1 MIARYKLRGEV
12 TYMTKDMTQGNPMKL
27 ILGFAIPTL
36 LGYLFQQFYNLIDT
50 LIVGRY
56 LGVGPLAAVGSTGS
70 VNFLVIGF
78 CMGICVGF
86 SIPVAHKFGA
96 GDYAGV
102 RKYVANCVWLG
113 VFFSVVMTLAMAF
126 LCRDIL
132 RWMNTPTDIF
142 EDAYAYIY
150 VIFIGIPTVFL
161 YNILSGIIRA
171 LGDGKTPVI
180 FLVISSVMNVIL
192 DLVFI
197 VNFKMGVA
205 GAAWATVI
213 SQGFSGLLCLIFMI
227 KKFDI
232 LRISKEEWKPN
243 AHMMGSLCSM
253 GLPMGLQYSITAI
266 GSILLQTGINGL
278 GSHAVAAVST
288 GNKVTQVI
296 CCPLDALG
304 TTVATYGGQNIGAKK
319 LDRISKGMVSCLL
332 FGTLYSIV
340 AYFIIRYLGPTLLSL
355 FIGPEETS
363 VIEQAQ
369 YFIVR
374 WVTFCIPLMMV
385 YVFRFM
391 IQGLGFSKLA
401 VFAGVFEMLARGL
414 ISLFWIPAAGFE
426 AVCYASPVAWIAA
439 DVFLIP
445 AYLGVMKKLRR
456 DLSVTAG

>member
-1 MIARYKLRGEV
+1 MAKTR
-12 TYMTKDMTQGNPMKL
+12 DMTVGLPIKLIFGFFLPLLVGLLFQQLYNAVDTVVVGRFLGVNALAGVGATGALNFL
-27 ILGFAIPTL
+27 ILGFC
-36 LGYLFQQFYNLIDT
+36 
-50 LIVGRY
+50 
-56 LGVGPLAAVGSTGS
+56 TGTCA
-70 VNFLVIGF
+70 GF
-78 CMGICVGF
+78 A
-86 SIPVAHKFGA
+86 IPVAQKFGEHDFA
-96 GDYAGV
+96 GLKRYAVNAIMISVMFSLVVGTIV
-102 RKYVANCVWLG
+102 SCLCRTFLEWMGTPADIIDDAFAYLFVIFLG
-113 VFFSVVMTLAMAF
+113 IPVVM
-126 LCRDIL
+126 
-132 RWMNTPTDIF
+132 
-142 EDAYAYIY
+142 
-150 VIFIGIPTVFL
+150 L
-161 YNILSGIIRA
+161 YNVLFGIIRSM
-171 LGDGKTPVI
+171 GDSRTPVLYLI
-180 FLVISSVMNVIL
+180 IASLINVVL
-192 DLVFI
+192 DLLFI
-197 VNFKMGVA
+197 LVLHTGVE
-205 GAAWATVI
+205 GAAIATVV
-213 SQGFSGLLCLIFMI
+213 SQAVSALLCMNYIRHSQVLII
-227 KKFDI
+227 TKQD
-232 LRISKEEWKPN
+232 WKLD
-243 AHMMGSLCSM
+243 GQCCKQLLGM

>member
-1 MIARYKLRGEV
+1 MV
-12 TYMTKDMTQGNPMKL
+12 
-27 ILGFAIPTL
+27 
-36 LGYLFQQFYNLIDT
+36 
-50 LIVGRY
+50 
-56 LGVGPLAAVGSTGS
+56 
-70 VNFLVIGF
+70 
-78 CMGICVGF
+78 
-86 SIPVAHKFGA
+86 
-96 GDYAGV
+96 
-102 RKYVANCVWLG
+102 
-113 VFFSVVMTLAMAF
+113 
-126 LCRDIL
+126 
-132 RWMNTPTDIF
+132 
-142 EDAYAYIY
+142 
-150 VIFIGIPTVFL
+150 
-161 YNILSGIIRA
+161 
-171 LGDGKTPVI
+171 
-180 FLVISSVMNVIL
+180 L
-192 DLVFI
+192 DLLFILVFHT
-197 VNFKMGVA
+197 GVE
-205 GAAWATVI
+205 GAAIATVI
-213 SQGFSGLLCLIFMI
+213 SQAISALLCMNYIRHSQVLII
-227 KKFDI
+227 TKQD
-232 LRISKEEWKPN
+232 WKLD
-243 AHMMGSLCSM
+243 GQCCKQLLGM

-374 WVTFCIPLMMV
+374 WVTFCVPLMMV

-456 DLSVTAG
+456 DLSVTAD

>member
-1 MIARYKLRGEV
+1 MAKTR
-12 TYMTKDMTQGNPMKL
+12 DMTVGSPIKLIFGFFLPLLFGLLFQQLYNAVDTVVVGRFLGVNALAGVGATGALNFL
-27 ILGFAIPTL
+27 ILGFC
-36 LGYLFQQFYNLIDT
+36 
-50 LIVGRY
+50 
-56 LGVGPLAAVGSTGS
+56 TGTCA
-70 VNFLVIGF
+70 GF
-78 CMGICVGF
+78 A
-86 SIPVAHKFGA
+86 IPVAQKFGEHDFA
-96 GDYAGV
+96 GLKRYAVNAIMISVMFSLVVGTIV
-102 RKYVANCVWLG
+102 SCLCRTFLEWIGTPADIIDDAFAYLFVIFLG
-113 VFFSVVMTLAMAF
+113 IPVVM
-126 LCRDIL
+126 
-132 RWMNTPTDIF
+132 
-142 EDAYAYIY
+142 
-150 VIFIGIPTVFL
+150 L
-161 YNILSGIIRA
+161 YNVLFGIIRSM
-171 LGDGKTPVI
+171 GDSRTPVLYLI
-180 FLVISSVMNVIL
+180 IASLINVVL
-192 DLVFI
+192 DLLFI
-197 VNFKMGVA
+197 LVLHTGVE
-205 GAAWATVI
+205 GAAIATVV
-213 SQGFSGLLCLIFMI
+213 SQAVSALLCMNYIRHSQVLII
-227 KKFDI
+227 TKQD
-232 LRISKEEWKPN
+232 WKLD
-243 AHMMGSLCSM
+243 GQCCKQLLGM

-355 FIGPEETS
+355 FVGPEETS

-414 ISLFWIPAAGFE
+414 ISLLWIPAAGFE

-439 DVFLIP
+439 DAFLIP
-445 AYLGVMKKLRR
+445 AYLSVMKKLRR

>member
-1 MIARYKLRGEV
+1 MAKTR
-12 TYMTKDMTQGNPMKL
+12 DMTVGSPIKLIFGFFLPLLFGLLFQQLYNAVDTMVVGRFLGVSALAGVGATGALNFL
-27 ILGFAIPTL
+27 ILGFC
-36 LGYLFQQFYNLIDT
+36 
-50 LIVGRY
+50 
-56 LGVGPLAAVGSTGS
+56 TGTCA
-70 VNFLVIGF
+70 GF
-78 CMGICVGF
+78 A
-86 SIPVAHKFGA
+86 IPVAQKFGEHDFA
-96 GDYAGV
+96 GLKRYAVNAIMISVMFSLVVGTIV
-102 RKYVANCVWLG
+102 SCLCRTFLEWMGTPADIIDDAFAYLFVIFLG
-113 VFFSVVMTLAMAF
+113 IPVVM
-126 LCRDIL
+126 
-132 RWMNTPTDIF
+132 
-142 EDAYAYIY
+142 
-150 VIFIGIPTVFL
+150 L
-161 YNILSGIIRA
+161 YNVLFGIIRSM
-171 LGDGKTPVI
+171 GDSRTPVLYLI
-180 FLVISSVMNVIL
+180 IASLINVVL
-192 DLVFI
+192 DLLFI
-197 VNFKMGVA
+197 LVLHTGVE
-205 GAAWATVI
+205 GAAIATVV
-213 SQGFSGLLCLIFMI
+213 SQAVSALLCMNYIRHSQVLII
-227 KKFDI
+227 TKQD
-232 LRISKEEWKPN
+232 WKLD
-243 AHMMGSLCSM
+243 GQCCKQLLGM

-439 DVFLIP
+439 DAFLIP
-445 AYLGVMKKLRR
+445 AYLSVMKKLRR

>member
-1 MIARYKLRGEV
+1 MAKTR
-12 TYMTKDMTQGNPMKL
+12 DMTVGSPIRLIFGFFLPLLFGLLFQQLYNAVDTMVVGRFLGVSALAGVGATGALNFL
-27 ILGFAIPTL
+27 ILGFC
-36 LGYLFQQFYNLIDT
+36 
-50 LIVGRY
+50 
-56 LGVGPLAAVGSTGS
+56 TGTCA
-70 VNFLVIGF
+70 GF
-78 CMGICVGF
+78 A
-86 SIPVAHKFGA
+86 IPVAQKFGEHDFA
-96 GDYAGV
+96 GLKRYAVNAIMISVMFSLVVGTIV
-102 RKYVANCVWLG
+102 SCLCRTFLEWMGTPADIIDDAFAYLFVIFLG
-113 VFFSVVMTLAMAF
+113 IPVVM
-126 LCRDIL
+126 
-132 RWMNTPTDIF
+132 
-142 EDAYAYIY
+142 
-150 VIFIGIPTVFL
+150 L
-161 YNILSGIIRA
+161 YNVLFGIIRSM
-171 LGDGKTPVI
+171 GDSRTPVLYLI
-180 FLVISSVMNVIL
+180 IASLINVVL
-192 DLVFI
+192 DLLFI
-197 VNFKMGVA
+197 LVLHTGVE
-205 GAAWATVI
+205 GAAIATVV
-213 SQGFSGLLCLIFMI
+213 SQAVSALLCMNYIRHSQVLII
-227 KKFDI
+227 TKQD
-232 LRISKEEWKPN
+232 WKLD
-243 AHMMGSLCSM
+243 GQCCKQLLGM

-278 GSHAVAAVST
+278 GSQAVAAVST

>member
-1 MIARYKLRGEV
+1 MAKTR
-12 TYMTKDMTQGNPMKL
+12 DMTVGSPIKLIFGFFLPLLFGLLFQQLYNAVDTVVVGRFLGVNALAGVGATGALNFL
-27 ILGFAIPTL
+27 ILGFC
-36 LGYLFQQFYNLIDT
+36 
-50 LIVGRY
+50 
-56 LGVGPLAAVGSTGS
+56 TGTCA
-70 VNFLVIGF
+70 GF
-78 CMGICVGF
+78 A
-86 SIPVAHKFGA
+86 IPVAQKFGEHDFA
-96 GDYAGV
+96 GLKRYAVNAIMISVMFSLVVGTIV
-102 RKYVANCVWLG
+102 SCLCRTFLEWMGTPADIIDDAFAYLFVIFLG
-113 VFFSVVMTLAMAF
+113 IPVVM
-126 LCRDIL
+126 
-132 RWMNTPTDIF
+132 
-142 EDAYAYIY
+142 
-150 VIFIGIPTVFL
+150 L
-161 YNILSGIIRA
+161 YNVLFGIIRSM
-171 LGDGKTPVI
+171 GDSRTPVLYLI
-180 FLVISSVMNVIL
+180 IASLINVVL
-192 DLVFI
+192 DLLFILVFHT
-197 VNFKMGVA
+197 GVE
-205 GAAWATVI
+205 GAAIATVI
-213 SQGFSGLLCLIFMI
+213 SQAISALLCVNYIRHSQVLIVR
-227 KKFDI
+227 KQD
-232 LRISKEEWKPN
+232 WKLD
-243 AHMMGSLCSM
+243 GQCCKQLLGM

-278 GSHAVAAVST
+278 GSQAVAAVST

-319 LDRISKGMVSCLL
+319 LDRISKGMTSCLL

-355 FIGPEETS
+355 FVGPEETS

-439 DVFLIP
+439 DAFLIP

>member
-1 MIARYKLRGEV
+1 MAKTR
-12 TYMTKDMTQGNPMKL
+12 DMTVGSPIKLIFGFFLPLLFGLLFQQLYNAVDTVVVGRFLGVNALAGVGATGALNFL
-27 ILGFAIPTL
+27 ILGFC
-36 LGYLFQQFYNLIDT
+36 
-50 LIVGRY
+50 
-56 LGVGPLAAVGSTGS
+56 TGTCA
-70 VNFLVIGF
+70 GF
-78 CMGICVGF
+78 A
-86 SIPVAHKFGA
+86 IPVAQKFGEHDFA
-96 GDYAGV
+96 GLKRYAVNAIMISVMFSLVVGTIV
-102 RKYVANCVWLG
+102 SCLCRTFLEWMGTPADIIDDAFAYLFVIFLG
-113 VFFSVVMTLAMAF
+113 IPVVM
-126 LCRDIL
+126 
-132 RWMNTPTDIF
+132 
-142 EDAYAYIY
+142 
-150 VIFIGIPTVFL
+150 L
-161 YNILSGIIRA
+161 YNVLFGIIRSM
-171 LGDGKTPVI
+171 GDSRTPVLYLI
-180 FLVISSVMNVIL
+180 IASLINVVL
-192 DLVFI
+192 DLLFI
-197 VNFKMGVA
+197 LVLHTGVE
-205 GAAWATVI
+205 GAAIATVV
-213 SQGFSGLLCLIFMI
+213 SQAVSALLCINYIRHSQVLII
-227 KKFDI
+227 TKQD
-232 LRISKEEWKPN
+232 WKLD
-243 AHMMGSLCSM
+243 GQCCKQLLGM

-319 LDRISKGMVSCLL
+319 LDRISKGMTSCLL

-355 FIGPEETS
+355 FVGPEETS

-426 AVCYASPVAWIAA
+426 AVCYASPAAWIAA
-439 DVFLIP
+439 DAFLIP
-445 AYLGVMKKLRR
+445 AYLSVMKKLRR

>member
-1 MIARYKLRGEV
+1 MAKTR
-12 TYMTKDMTQGNPMKL
+12 DMTVGSPIKLIFGFFLPLLFGLLFQQLYNAVDTMVVGRFLGVSALAGVGATGALNFL
-27 ILGFAIPTL
+27 ILGFC
-36 LGYLFQQFYNLIDT
+36 
-50 LIVGRY
+50 
-56 LGVGPLAAVGSTGS
+56 TGTCA
-70 VNFLVIGF
+70 GF
-78 CMGICVGF
+78 A
-86 SIPVAHKFGA
+86 IPVAQKFGEHDFA
-96 GDYAGV
+96 GLKRYAVNAIMISVMFSLVVGTIV
-102 RKYVANCVWLG
+102 SCLCRTFLEWMGTPADIIDDAFAYLFVIFLG
-113 VFFSVVMTLAMAF
+113 IPVVM
-126 LCRDIL
+126 
-132 RWMNTPTDIF
+132 
-142 EDAYAYIY
+142 
-150 VIFIGIPTVFL
+150 L
-161 YNILSGIIRA
+161 YNVLFGIIRSM
-171 LGDGKTPVI
+171 GDSRTPVLYLI
-180 FLVISSVMNVIL
+180 IASLINVVL
-192 DLVFI
+192 DLLFI
-197 VNFKMGVA
+197 LVLHTGVE
-205 GAAWATVI
+205 GAAIATVV
-213 SQGFSGLLCLIFMI
+213 SQAVSALLCMNYIRHSQVLII
-227 KKFDI
+227 TKQD
-232 LRISKEEWKPN
+232 WKLD
-243 AHMMGSLCSM
+243 GQCCKQLLGM

>member
-1 MIARYKLRGEV
+1 MAKTR
-12 TYMTKDMTQGNPMKL
+12 DMTVGSPIKLIFGFFLPLLFGLLFQQLYNAVDTMVVGRFLGVNALAGVGATGALNFL
-27 ILGFAIPTL
+27 ILGFC
-36 LGYLFQQFYNLIDT
+36 
-50 LIVGRY
+50 
-56 LGVGPLAAVGSTGS
+56 TGTCA
-70 VNFLVIGF
+70 GF
-78 CMGICVGF
+78 A
-86 SIPVAHKFGA
+86 IPVAQKFGEHDFA
-96 GDYAGV
+96 GLKRYAVNAIMISVMFSLVVGTIV
-102 RKYVANCVWLG
+102 SCLCRTFLEWMGTPADIIDDAFAYLFVIFLG
-113 VFFSVVMTLAMAF
+113 IPVVM
-126 LCRDIL
+126 
-132 RWMNTPTDIF
+132 
-142 EDAYAYIY
+142 
-150 VIFIGIPTVFL
+150 L
-161 YNILSGIIRA
+161 YNVLFGIIRSM
-171 LGDGKTPVI
+171 GDSRTPVLYLI
-180 FLVISSVMNVIL
+180 IASLINVVL
-192 DLVFI
+192 DLLFI
-197 VNFKMGVA
+197 LVLHTGVE
-205 GAAWATVI
+205 GAAIATVV
-213 SQGFSGLLCLIFMI
+213 SQAVSALLCMNYIRHSQVLII
-227 KKFDI
+227 TKQD
-232 LRISKEEWKPN
+232 WKLD
-243 AHMMGSLCSM
+243 GQCCKQLLGM

-439 DVFLIP
+439 DAFLIP
-445 AYLGVMKKLRR
+445 AYLSVMKKLRR

>member
-1 MIARYKLRGEV
+1 MAKTR
-12 TYMTKDMTQGNPMKL
+12 DMTVGSPIKLIFGFFLPLLFGLLFQQLYNAVDTVVVGRFLGVNALAGVGATGALNFL
-27 ILGFAIPTL
+27 ILGFC
-36 LGYLFQQFYNLIDT
+36 
-50 LIVGRY
+50 
-56 LGVGPLAAVGSTGS
+56 TGTCA
-70 VNFLVIGF
+70 GF
-78 CMGICVGF
+78 A
-86 SIPVAHKFGA
+86 IPVAQKFGEHDFA
-96 GDYAGV
+96 GLKRYAV
-102 RKYVANCVWLG
+102 NAIMISVAFSLVVGTIVSCLCRTFLEWMGTPADIIDDAFAYLFVIFLG
-113 VFFSVVMTLAMAF
+113 IPVVM
-126 LCRDIL
+126 
-132 RWMNTPTDIF
+132 
-142 EDAYAYIY
+142 
-150 VIFIGIPTVFL
+150 L
-161 YNILSGIIRA
+161 YNVLFGIIRSM
-171 LGDGKTPVI
+171 GDSRTPVLYLI
-180 FLVISSVMNVIL
+180 IASLINVVL
-192 DLVFI
+192 DLLFILVFHS
-197 VNFKMGVA
+197 GVE
-205 GAAWATVI
+205 GAAIATVV
-213 SQGFSGLLCLIFMI
+213 SQAVSALLCMNYIRHSQVLII
-227 KKFDI
+227 TKQD
-232 LRISKEEWKPN
+232 WKL
-243 AHMMGSLCSM
+243 HGQCCKQLLGM

-319 LDRISKGMVSCLL
+319 LDRISKGMTSCLL

-355 FIGPEETS
+355 FVGPEETS

-456 DLSVTAG
+456 DLSATAG

>member
-1 MIARYKLRGEV
+1 MAKTR
-12 TYMTKDMTQGNPMKL
+12 DMTVGSPIKLIFGFFLPLLFGLLFQQLYNAVDTVVVGRFLGVNALAGVGATGALNFL
-27 ILGFAIPTL
+27 ILGFC
-36 LGYLFQQFYNLIDT
+36 
-50 LIVGRY
+50 
-56 LGVGPLAAVGSTGS
+56 TGTCA
-70 VNFLVIGF
+70 GF
-78 CMGICVGF
+78 A
-86 SIPVAHKFGA
+86 IPVAQKFGEHDFA
-96 GDYAGV
+96 GLKRYAV
-102 RKYVANCVWLG
+102 NAIMISVAFSLVVGTIVSCLCRTFLEWMGTPADIIDDAFAYLFVIFLG
-113 VFFSVVMTLAMAF
+113 IPVVM
-126 LCRDIL
+126 
-132 RWMNTPTDIF
+132 
-142 EDAYAYIY
+142 
-150 VIFIGIPTVFL
+150 L
-161 YNILSGIIRA
+161 YNVLFGIIRSM
-171 LGDGKTPVI
+171 GDSRTPVLYLI
-180 FLVISSVMNVIL
+180 IASLINVVL
-192 DLVFI
+192 DLLFILVFHT
-197 VNFKMGVA
+197 GVE
-205 GAAWATVI
+205 GAAIATVI
-213 SQGFSGLLCLIFMI
+213 SQAISALLCVNYIRHSQVLIVT
-227 KKFDI
+227 KQD
-232 LRISKEEWKPN
+232 WKLDGQCCKQLLG
-243 AHMMGSLCSM
+243 MGI
-253 GLPMGLQYSITAI
+253 PMGLQYSITAI

-278 GSHAVAAVST
+278 GSQAVAAVST

-414 ISLFWIPAAGFE
+414 ISLLWIPAAGFE

-439 DVFLIP
+439 DAFLIP
-445 AYLGVMKKLRR
+445 AYLSVMKKLRR

>member
-1 MIARYKLRGEV
+1 MAKTR
-12 TYMTKDMTQGNPMKL
+12 DMTVGLPIKLIFGFFLPLLVGLLFQQLYNAVDTVVVGRFLGVNALAGVGATGALNFL
-27 ILGFAIPTL
+27 ILGFC
-36 LGYLFQQFYNLIDT
+36 
-50 LIVGRY
+50 
-56 LGVGPLAAVGSTGS
+56 TGTCA
-70 VNFLVIGF
+70 GF
-78 CMGICVGF
+78 A
-86 SIPVAHKFGA
+86 IPVAQKFGEHDFA
-96 GDYAGV
+96 GLKRYAVNAIMISVMFSLVVGTIV
-102 RKYVANCVWLG
+102 SCLCRTFLEWMGTPADIIDDAFAYLFVIFLG
-113 VFFSVVMTLAMAF
+113 IPVVM
-126 LCRDIL
+126 
-132 RWMNTPTDIF
+132 
-142 EDAYAYIY
+142 
-150 VIFIGIPTVFL
+150 L
-161 YNILSGIIRA
+161 YNVLFGIIRSM
-171 LGDGKTPVI
+171 GDSRTPVLYLI
-180 FLVISSVMNVIL
+180 IASLINVVL
-192 DLVFI
+192 DLLFILVFHT
-197 VNFKMGVA
+197 GVE
-205 GAAWATVI
+205 GAAIATVV
-213 SQGFSGLLCLIFMI
+213 SQAVSALLCMNYIRHSQVLII
-227 KKFDI
+227 TKQD
-232 LRISKEEWKPN
+232 WKLD
-243 AHMMGSLCSM
+243 GQCCKQLLGM

-278 GSHAVAAVST
+278 GSQAVAAVST

-319 LDRISKGMVSCLL
+319 LDRISKGMTSCLL

-439 DVFLIP
+439 DAFLIP
-445 AYLGVMKKLRR
+445 AYLSVMKKLRR

>member
-1 MIARYKLRGEV
+1 MAKTR
-12 TYMTKDMTQGNPMKL
+12 DMTVGSPIKLIFGFFLPLLFGLLFQQLYNAVDTVVVGRFLGVNALAGVGATGALNFL
-27 ILGFAIPTL
+27 ILGFC
-36 LGYLFQQFYNLIDT
+36 
-50 LIVGRY
+50 
-56 LGVGPLAAVGSTGS
+56 TGTCA
-70 VNFLVIGF
+70 GF
-78 CMGICVGF
+78 A
-86 SIPVAHKFGA
+86 IPVAQKFGEHDFA
-96 GDYAGV
+96 GLKRYAVNAIMISVMFSLVVGTIV
-102 RKYVANCVWLG
+102 SCLCRTFLEWMGTPADIIDDAFAYLFVIFLG
-113 VFFSVVMTLAMAF
+113 IPVVM
-126 LCRDIL
+126 
-132 RWMNTPTDIF
+132 
-142 EDAYAYIY
+142 
-150 VIFIGIPTVFL
+150 L
-161 YNILSGIIRA
+161 YNVLFGIIRSM
-171 LGDGKTPVI
+171 GDSRTPVLYLI
-180 FLVISSVMNVIL
+180 IASLINVVL
-192 DLVFI
+192 DLLFI
-197 VNFKMGVA
+197 LVLHTGVE
-205 GAAWATVI
+205 GAAIATVV
-213 SQGFSGLLCLIFMI
+213 SQAVSALLCMNYIRHSQVLII
-227 KKFDI
+227 TKQD
-232 LRISKEEWKPN
+232 WKLD
-243 AHMMGSLCSM
+243 GQCCKQLLGM

-319 LDRISKGMVSCLL
+319 LDRISKGMTSCLL

-355 FIGPEETS
+355 FVGPEETS

-439 DVFLIP
+439 DAFLIP
-445 AYLGVMKKLRR
+445 AYLSVMKKLRR

>member
-1 MIARYKLRGEV
+1 MAKTR
-12 TYMTKDMTQGNPMKL
+12 DMTVGSPIKLIFGFFLPLLFGLLFQQLYNAVDTMVVGRFLGVSALAGVGATGALNFL
-27 ILGFAIPTL
+27 ILGFC
-36 LGYLFQQFYNLIDT
+36 
-50 LIVGRY
+50 
-56 LGVGPLAAVGSTGS
+56 TGTCA
-70 VNFLVIGF
+70 GF
-78 CMGICVGF
+78 A
-86 SIPVAHKFGA
+86 IPVAQKFGEHDFA
-96 GDYAGV
+96 GLKRYAVNAIMISVMFSLVVGTIV
-102 RKYVANCVWLG
+102 SCLCRTFLEWMGTPADIIDDAFAYLFVIFLG
-113 VFFSVVMTLAMAF
+113 IPVVM
-126 LCRDIL
+126 
-132 RWMNTPTDIF
+132 
-142 EDAYAYIY
+142 
-150 VIFIGIPTVFL
+150 L
-161 YNILSGIIRA
+161 YNVLFGIIRSM
-171 LGDGKTPVI
+171 GDSRTPVLYLI
-180 FLVISSVMNVIL
+180 IASLINVVL
-192 DLVFI
+192 DLLFI
-197 VNFKMGVA
+197 LVLHTGVE
-205 GAAWATVI
+205 GAAIATVV
-213 SQGFSGLLCLIFMI
+213 SQAVSALLCMNYIRHSQVLII
-227 KKFDI
+227 TKQD
-232 LRISKEEWKPN
+232 WKLD
-243 AHMMGSLCSM
+243 GQCCKQLLGM

-319 LDRISKGMVSCLL
+319 LDRISKGMTSCLL

-355 FIGPEETS
+355 FVGPEETS

-439 DVFLIP
+439 DAFLIP
-445 AYLGVMKKLRR
+445 AYLSVMKKLRR

>member
-1 MIARYKLRGEV
+1 MAKTR
-12 TYMTKDMTQGNPMKL
+12 DMTVGSPIKLIFGFFLPLLFGLLFQQLYNAVDTMVVGRFLGVSALAGVGATGALNFL
-27 ILGFAIPTL
+27 ILGFC
-36 LGYLFQQFYNLIDT
+36 
-50 LIVGRY
+50 
-56 LGVGPLAAVGSTGS
+56 TGTCA
-70 VNFLVIGF
+70 GF
-78 CMGICVGF
+78 A
-86 SIPVAHKFGA
+86 IPVAQKFGEHDFA
-96 GDYAGV
+96 GLKRYAVNAIMISVMFSLVVGTIV
-102 RKYVANCVWLG
+102 SCLCRTFLEWMGTPANIIDDAFAYLFVIFLG
-113 VFFSVVMTLAMAF
+113 IPVVM
-126 LCRDIL
+126 
-132 RWMNTPTDIF
+132 
-142 EDAYAYIY
+142 
-150 VIFIGIPTVFL
+150 L
-161 YNILSGIIRA
+161 YNVLFGIIRSM
-171 LGDGKTPVI
+171 GDSRTPVLYLI
-180 FLVISSVMNVIL
+180 IASLINVAL
-192 DLVFI
+192 DLLFILVFHT
-197 VNFKMGVA
+197 GVG
-205 GAAWATVI
+205 GAAIATVV
-213 SQGFSGLLCLIFMI
+213 SQAVSALLCINYIRHSQVLIVT
-227 KKFDI
+227 KQD
-232 LRISKEEWKPN
+232 WKLD
-243 AHMMGSLCSM
+243 GQCCKQLLGM

>member
-1 MIARYKLRGEV
+1 MAKTR
-12 TYMTKDMTQGNPMKL
+12 DMTVGSPIKLIFGFFLPLLFGLLFQQLYNAVDTVVVGRFLGVSALAGVGATGALNFL
-27 ILGFAIPTL
+27 ILGFC
-36 LGYLFQQFYNLIDT
+36 
-50 LIVGRY
+50 
-56 LGVGPLAAVGSTGS
+56 TGTCA
-70 VNFLVIGF
+70 GF
-78 CMGICVGF
+78 A
-86 SIPVAHKFGA
+86 IPVAQKFGEHDFA
-96 GDYAGV
+96 GLKRYAVNAIMISVMFSLVVGTIV
-102 RKYVANCVWLG
+102 SCLCRTFLEWMGTPADIIDDAFAYLFVIFLG
-113 VFFSVVMTLAMAF
+113 IPVVM
-126 LCRDIL
+126 
-132 RWMNTPTDIF
+132 
-142 EDAYAYIY
+142 
-150 VIFIGIPTVFL
+150 L
-161 YNILSGIIRA
+161 YNVLFGIIRSM
-171 LGDGKTPVI
+171 GDSRTPVLYLI
-180 FLVISSVMNVIL
+180 IASLINVVL
-192 DLVFI
+192 DLLFI
-197 VNFKMGVA
+197 LVLHTGVEGSA
-205 GAAWATVI
+205 IATVV
-213 SQGFSGLLCLIFMI
+213 SQAVSALLCMNYIRHSQVLII
-227 KKFDI
+227 TKQD
-232 LRISKEEWKPN
+232 WKLD
-243 AHMMGSLCSM
+243 GQCCKQLLGM

-355 FIGPEETS
+355 FVGPEETS

-414 ISLFWIPAAGFE
+414 ISLLWIPAAGFE

-439 DVFLIP
+439 DAFLIP
-445 AYLGVMKKLRR
+445 AYLSVMKKLRR

>member
-1 MIARYKLRGEV
+1 MAKTR
-12 TYMTKDMTQGNPMKL
+12 DMTVGSPIKLIFGFFLPLLFGLLFQQLYNAVDTMVVGRFLGVSALAGVGATGALNFL
-27 ILGFAIPTL
+27 ILGFC
-36 LGYLFQQFYNLIDT
+36 
-50 LIVGRY
+50 
-56 LGVGPLAAVGSTGS
+56 TGTCA
-70 VNFLVIGF
+70 GF
-78 CMGICVGF
+78 A
-86 SIPVAHKFGA
+86 IPVAQKFGEHDFA
-96 GDYAGV
+96 GLKRYAVNAIMISVMFSLVVGTIV
-102 RKYVANCVWLG
+102 SCLCRTFLEWMGTPADIIDDAFAYLFVIFLG
-113 VFFSVVMTLAMAF
+113 IPVVM
-126 LCRDIL
+126 
-132 RWMNTPTDIF
+132 
-142 EDAYAYIY
+142 
-150 VIFIGIPTVFL
+150 L
-161 YNILSGIIRA
+161 YNVLFGIIRSM
-171 LGDGKTPVI
+171 GDSRTPVLYLI
-180 FLVISSVMNVIL
+180 IASLINVVL
-192 DLVFI
+192 DLLFI
-197 VNFKMGVA
+197 LVLHTGVE
-205 GAAWATVI
+205 GAAIATVV
-213 SQGFSGLLCLIFMI
+213 SQAVSALLCMNYIRHSQVLIVT
-227 KKFDI
+227 KQD
-232 LRISKEEWKPN
+232 WKLD
-243 AHMMGSLCSM
+243 GQCCKQLLGM

-319 LDRISKGMVSCLL
+319 LDRISKGMTSCLL

-355 FIGPEETS
+355 FVGSEETS

-439 DVFLIP
+439 DAFLIP
-445 AYLGVMKKLRR
+445 AYLSVMKKLRR

>member
-1 MIARYKLRGEV
+1 MAKTR
-12 TYMTKDMTQGNPMKL
+12 DMTVGSPIKLIFGFFLPLLFGLLFQQLYNAVDTMVVGRFLGVSALAGVGATGALNFL
-27 ILGFAIPTL
+27 ILGFC
-36 LGYLFQQFYNLIDT
+36 
-50 LIVGRY
+50 
-56 LGVGPLAAVGSTGS
+56 TGTCA
-70 VNFLVIGF
+70 GF
-78 CMGICVGF
+78 A
-86 SIPVAHKFGA
+86 IPVAQKFGEHDFA
-96 GDYAGV
+96 GLKRYAVNAIMISVMFSLVVGTIV
-102 RKYVANCVWLG
+102 SCLCRTFLEWMGTPADIIDDAFAYLFVIFLG
-113 VFFSVVMTLAMAF
+113 IPVVM
-126 LCRDIL
+126 
-132 RWMNTPTDIF
+132 
-142 EDAYAYIY
+142 
-150 VIFIGIPTVFL
+150 L
-161 YNILSGIIRA
+161 YNVLFGIIRSM
-171 LGDGKTPVI
+171 GDSRTPVLYLI
-180 FLVISSVMNVIL
+180 IASLINVAL
-192 DLVFI
+192 DLLFILVFHT
-197 VNFKMGVA
+197 GVE
-205 GAAWATVI
+205 GAAIATVV
-213 SQGFSGLLCLIFMI
+213 SQAVSALLCMNYIRHSQVLII
-227 KKFDI
+227 TKQD
-232 LRISKEEWKPN
+232 WKLDGQCCKQLLG
-243 AHMMGSLCSM
+243 MGI
-253 GLPMGLQYSITAI
+253 PMGLQYSITAI

-439 DVFLIP
+439 DAFLIP
-445 AYLGVMKKLRR
+445 AYLSVMKKLRR

>member
-1 MIARYKLRGEV
+1 MAKTR
-12 TYMTKDMTQGNPMKL
+12 DMTVGSPIKLIFGFFLPLLFGLLFQQLYNAVDTVVVGRFLGVNALAGVGATGALNFL
-27 ILGFAIPTL
+27 ILGFC
-36 LGYLFQQFYNLIDT
+36 
-50 LIVGRY
+50 
-56 LGVGPLAAVGSTGS
+56 TGTCA
-70 VNFLVIGF
+70 GF
-78 CMGICVGF
+78 A
-86 SIPVAHKFGA
+86 IPVAQKFGEHDFA
-96 GDYAGV
+96 GLKRYAVNAIMISVMFSLVVGTIV
-102 RKYVANCVWLG
+102 SCLCRTFLEWMGTPADIIDDAFAYLFVIFLG
-113 VFFSVVMTLAMAF
+113 IPVVM
-126 LCRDIL
+126 
-132 RWMNTPTDIF
+132 
-142 EDAYAYIY
+142 
-150 VIFIGIPTVFL
+150 L
-161 YNILSGIIRA
+161 YNVLFGIIRSM
-171 LGDGKTPVI
+171 GDSRTPVLYLI
-180 FLVISSVMNVIL
+180 IASLINVVL
-192 DLVFI
+192 DLLFI
-197 VNFKMGVA
+197 LVLHTGVE
-205 GAAWATVI
+205 GAAIATVV
-213 SQGFSGLLCLIFMI
+213 SQAVSALLCMNYIRHSQVLII
-227 KKFDI
+227 TKQD
-232 LRISKEEWKPN
+232 WKLD
-243 AHMMGSLCSM
+243 GQCCKQLLGM

-355 FIGPEETS
+355 FVGPEETS

-414 ISLFWIPAAGFE
+414 ISLLWIPAAGFE

-439 DVFLIP
+439 DAFLIP
-445 AYLGVMKKLRR
+445 AYLSVMKKLRR

>member
-1 MIARYKLRGEV
+1 MAKTR
-12 TYMTKDMTQGNPMKL
+12 DMTVGSPIKLIFGFFLPLLFGLLFQQLYNAVDTVVVGRFLGVNALAGVGATGALNFL
-27 ILGFAIPTL
+27 ILGFC
-36 LGYLFQQFYNLIDT
+36 
-50 LIVGRY
+50 
-56 LGVGPLAAVGSTGS
+56 TGTCA
-70 VNFLVIGF
+70 GF
-78 CMGICVGF
+78 A
-86 SIPVAHKFGA
+86 IPVAQKFGEHDFA
-96 GDYAGV
+96 GLKRYAVNAIMISVMFSLVVGTIV
-102 RKYVANCVWLG
+102 SCLCRTFLEWMGTPADIIDDAFAYLFVIFLG
-113 VFFSVVMTLAMAF
+113 IPVVM
-126 LCRDIL
+126 
-132 RWMNTPTDIF
+132 
-142 EDAYAYIY
+142 
-150 VIFIGIPTVFL
+150 L
-161 YNILSGIIRA
+161 YNVLFGIIRSM
-171 LGDGKTPVI
+171 GDSRTPVLYLI
-180 FLVISSVMNVIL
+180 IASLINVVL
-192 DLVFI
+192 DLLFILVFHT
-197 VNFKMGVA
+197 GVE
-205 GAAWATVI
+205 GAAIATVV
-213 SQGFSGLLCLIFMI
+213 SQAVSALLCMNYIRHSQVLII
-227 KKFDI
+227 TKQD
-232 LRISKEEWKPN
+232 WKLD
-243 AHMMGSLCSM
+243 GQCCKQLLGM

-304 TTVATYGGQNIGAKK
+304 TTVATYGGQNIGAKT
-319 LDRISKGMVSCLL
+319 LDRISTGMTSCLL

-355 FIGPEETS
+355 FVGPEETS

-374 WVTFCIPLMMV
+374 WVTFCITLMMV
-385 YVFRFM
+385 HVFRFM

-456 DLSVTAG
+456 DLSATAG

>member
-1 MIARYKLRGEV
+1 MAKTR
-12 TYMTKDMTQGNPMKL
+12 DMTVGSPIKLIFGFFLPLLFGLLFQQLYNAVDTVVVGRFLGVNALAGVGATGALNFL
-27 ILGFAIPTL
+27 ILGFC
-36 LGYLFQQFYNLIDT
+36 
-50 LIVGRY
+50 
-56 LGVGPLAAVGSTGS
+56 TGT
-70 VNFLVIGF
+70 
-78 CMGICVGF
+78 CVGF
-86 SIPVAHKFGA
+86 AIPVAQKFGEHDFA
-96 GDYAGV
+96 GLKRYAVNAIMISVMFSLVVGTIV
-102 RKYVANCVWLG
+102 SCLCRTFLEWMGTPADIIDDAFAYLFVIFLG
-113 VFFSVVMTLAMAF
+113 IPVVM
-126 LCRDIL
+126 
-132 RWMNTPTDIF
+132 
-142 EDAYAYIY
+142 
-150 VIFIGIPTVFL
+150 L
-161 YNILSGIIRA
+161 YNVLFGIIRSM
-171 LGDGKTPVI
+171 GDSRTPVLYLI
-180 FLVISSVMNVIL
+180 IASLINVVL
-192 DLVFI
+192 DLLFI
-197 VNFKMGVA
+197 LVLHTGVE
-205 GAAWATVI
+205 GAAIATVV
-213 SQGFSGLLCLIFMI
+213 SQAVSALLCMNYIRHSQVLII
-227 KKFDI
+227 TKQD
-232 LRISKEEWKPN
+232 WKLD
-243 AHMMGSLCSM
+243 GQCCKQLLGM

-278 GSHAVAAVST
+278 GSHDVAAVST

-355 FIGPEETS
+355 FVGPEETS

-414 ISLFWIPAAGFE
+414 ISLLWIPAAGFE

-439 DVFLIP
+439 DAFLIP
-445 AYLGVMKKLRR
+445 AYLSVMKKLRR